1 MDLRFRILDWRWANF
16 PSPPFVKGGNA
27 AAVFLAVIGF
37 ALFAATGYCES
48 VSGSVRKANSLYAE
62 GKYEEALK
70 EYKAAQVDSPNDERI
85 MFNLGNAQYKLGRY
99 DEALSEYTMS
109 AGDTNPRIRAQSRYN
124 AGNAL
129 YRAGKLEEAVE
140 QYRKALENDPNDEDS
155 KFNLEFVQRE
165 IRRRMNEQQKRQQ
178 EQGKQG
184 KQGQDKQ
191 DSKEGSQGKQ
201 SDKQQGQQNQNQQ
214 QEASQ
219 QEKKQQQD
227 TGQEKEKQTGELRE
241 AEPQEQSGAGEQ
253 SSEEHAVEGGQ
264 EKNVDK
270 ENVQRWLDAIEAEST
285 ENMKEF
291 LRKQQRGEV
300 APGQK
305 DW

>member
-1 MDLRFRILDWRWANF
+1 MLDFRFWILDWSWKNP

-27 AAVFLAVIGF
+27 ATVFLAVIGF
-37 ALFAATGYCES
+37 ALFASTGYCEPA
-48 VSGSVRKANSLYAE
+48 SGSVRKANSLYGE

-85 MFNLGNAQYKLGRY
+85 MFNLGNAQYKLRQYG
-99 DEALSEYTMS
+99 EALSEYTMS
-109 AGDTNPRIRAQSRYN
+109 AGDTNPKIRAQSHYN

-140 QYRKALENDPNDEDS
+140 QYRKALENDPNDVDS
-155 KFNLEFVQRE
+155 KFNLEFVRRE
-165 IRRRMNEQQKRQQ
+165 IRRRLTEQQKRRQ
-178 EQGKQG
+178 EQG

-191 DSKEGSQGKQ
+191 DSKEGSQSKQ
-201 SDKQQGQQNQNQQ
+201 SDQQQGQQNQNQQ

-219 QEKKQQQD
+219 QKKNEQHGA
-227 TGQEKEKQTGELRE
+227 GQEKEKQTGELRE

-253 SSEEHAVEGGQ
+253 SGEERAVEGGQ

-300 APGQK
+300 ATNQK